1 MNERWRLEELVQLAG
16 QALNAAP
23 YEGQTSGR
31 VRDVPDA
38 RTIRYYTTIGILDR
52 PVEMRGRT
60 AYYGRRHLLQIVA
73 VKRLQARG
81 MSLVDIQK
89 NVSGADNS
97 SLKRWAALPAGFWET
112 ATIRLA
118 RRAVPTS
125 PDEVLKSADSG
136 TAVGSAPVS
145 GAAPAAEA
153 RARFWA
159 AEPALASREDR
170 AVPAIAVAAK
180 PAVVLPLASGV
191 TLIIAGQSGKQPE
204 PAALNAIRPALD
216 GLLAAL
222 AEAGLV
228 GQARI
233 SEEASINEED
243 FRDLGPRQT
252 TTNPPNHHEPRR

>member
-1 MNERWRLEELVQLAG
+1 MDERWRLEELVQLAE
-16 QALNAAP
+16 QALSAAP

-38 RTIRYYTTIGILDR
+38 RTIRYYTTIGVLDR
-52 PVEMRGRT
+52 PLEMRGRT

-89 NVSGADNS
+89 NIAGADNS

-112 ATIRLA
+112 VTAQQTQRMVPRL
-118 RRAVPTS
+118 
-125 PDEVLKSADSG
+125 PDDLLKSA
-136 TAVGSAPVS
+136 PR
-145 GAAPAAEA
+145 APATGG

-159 AEPALASREDR
+159 AEPAMAEREDR
-170 AVPAIAVAAK
+170 AVPAVAVTAM

-191 TLIIAGQSGKQPE
+191 SLIIEGRPWKQPE
-204 PAALNAIRPALD
+204 TAALNAIRSALD

-222 AEAGLV
+222 AEAG
-228 GQARI
+228 I
-233 SEEASINEED
+233 IEED
-243 FRDLGPRQT
+243 DRDLDRHQT
-252 TTNPPNHHEPRR
+252 TTNQGDDHGS

>member
-38 RTIRYYTTIGILDR
+38 RTIRYYTTLGVLDR
-52 PVEMRGRT
+52 PLEMRGRT

-89 NVSGADNS
+89 NVVGADTS

-112 ATIRLA
+112 ATRQPA
-118 RRAVPTS
+118 QRAVPAS
-125 PDEVLKSADSG
+125 PDELLKSADSG
-136 TAVGSAPVS
+136 PAV
-145 GAAPAAEA
+145 GAAPADEA

-159 AEPALASREDR
+159 AEPAMAYREDR
-170 AVPAIAVAAK
+170 AAPAVAVKAK

-191 TLIIAGQSGKQPE
+191 SLIIEGQSWKQPE
-204 PAALNAIRPALD
+204 TAALNAIRPALD

-222 AEAGLV
+222 AEAGII
-228 GQARI
+228 A
-233 SEEASINEED
+233 EAGITAED
-243 FRDLGPRQT
+243 GRGRRQT
-252 TTNPPNHHEPRR
+252 TKNQGDEEPRR